1 MKIIRFE
8 NRLIN
13 LEAIGAVLRIPPSS
27 LIIDYLDGGTAQFY
41 GDEADRL
48 WELLLQHSSGAIAK
62 VDLLASIDNA
72 QMLDCLGM
80 HLAAVELAAE
90 ALVTAGA
97 KIAGRSCVS
106 VSAVQMQLLAEGKR
120 HYEQQSPTVC
130 EQMVDRSLTAWQE
143 AIDA

>member
-1 MKIIRFE
+1 MKFIRFE

-13 LEAIGAVLRIPPSS
+13 LEAIGAVQFLPPAS
-27 LIIDYLDGGTAQFY
+27 LTIDYLDGGTAQFS

-90 ALVTAGA
+90 ALITAGA
-97 KIAGRSCVS
+97 TIAGRSCLDVPR
-106 VSAVQMQLLAEGKR
+106 VQMQLLAEGKR
-120 HYEQQSPTVC
+120 RYEQQSPTDC
-130 EQMVDRSLTAWQE
+130 EQMVDRNLTAWE
-143 AIDA
+143 SVANG